1 VVARSARDWLV
12 WPRLRLSSL
21 TIDYYVI
28 GLGVAFSLGVLVRA
42 AQVFSA
48 DFPLNDGGLFYAMV
62 RDLQANNYVLP
73 AETSYNSAGIP
84 YAYSPL
90 AFYITGFLDDVT
102 PFSLLTLFRFLP
114 LLFSCLTLVAF
125 WRLARVMLVSN
136 VAVVAAVA
144 AFALIP
150 RSFIWLIMGGGLT
163 RALGVFFAILAL
175 EQVYRLYRQPAQRT
189 LALAI
194 VFSAATVLSHLQTG
208 WFLAFSTVLFALFLG
223 RDRQGLR
230 SSISLAA
237 GTAALTAPW
246 WLTVVAYNGVDPFL
260 AANSTG
266 GTVFSNDANR
276 LSVMLSIARAISTS
290 EPFFPVL
297 ASLGLLGAVLC
308 FATNR
313 FLLPAWWVVIILLDI
328 RAFAT
333 YASLPIG
340 LLAGIAVAEGLLPLL
355 RRGFRQDRRSESGEW
370 VPETGSPPTTRD
382 LLAHAKPLF
391 VLGCLLYYAAFAAT
405 VKQPGLGELTSLDA
419 LDPSQRQ
426 AMDWIATSTPTD
438 ATFLVI
444 PSSAWETGKELEWFP
459 VLARRPSVATVQGT
473 EWVPD
478 AFAHRINDY
487 YGAWGC
493 AFGSTSC
500 LEQWETSTGLAYT
513 HVYLPT
519 SNGRPCC
526 SNLEASLRGDP
537 GYRLVYEGPGGAVF
551 ERRAR

>member
-1 VVARSARDWLV
+1 MVARSARDWLV

-21 TIDYYVI
+21 TLDYYIV
-28 GLGVAFSLGVLVRA
+28 GLGVAFSLGILVRA
-42 AQVFSA
+42 AQVLSA

-62 RDLQANNYVLP
+62 RDLQANNYWLP
-73 AETSYNSAGIP
+73 AETTYNSAGIP

-90 AFYITGFLDDVT
+90 AFYITAIVDDLT

-114 LLFSCLTLVAF
+114 LVFSCLTLVAF

-136 VAVVAAVA
+136 LAVVAALA

-175 EQVYRLYRQPAQRT
+175 EQVYRLYRQPNQRT

-208 WFLAFSTVLFALFLG
+208 WFLAFSIALFALFLG
-223 RDRQGLR
+223 RNQQGIR
-230 SSISLAA
+230 SSFYLAA

-246 WLTVVAYNGVDPFL
+246 WLTVVAYHGIDPFV

-276 LSVMLSIARAISTS
+276 VSVMLSIARAISTS
-290 EPFFPVL
+290 EPFFPL
-297 ASLGLLGAVLC
+297 IASLGLLGAVLC

-355 RRGFRQDRRSESGEW
+355 RRGFRQERLSESGQW
-370 VPETGSPPTTRD
+370 VPVAAENTSLRNI
-382 LLAHAKPLF
+382 AVHAKPLF
-391 VLGCLLYYAAFAAT
+391 LLGCLLYYAAFAAT

-419 LDPSQRQ
+419 LDPGQRQ
-426 AMDWIATSTPTD
+426 VMEWISTSTPPD

-444 PSSAWETGKELEWFP
+444 PSSPWETGKDLEWFP
-459 VLARRPSVATVQGT
+459 VLAHRPSVATVQGT
-473 EWVPD
+473 EWLRD
-478 AFAHRINDY
+478 AFSSRINDY

-493 AFGSTSC
+493 AFGSVRC
-500 LEQWETSTGLAYT
+500 IERWEESSGLTFT
-513 HVYLPT
+513 HLYLPT
-519 SNGRPCC
+519 NNGNPCC
-526 SNLEASLRGDP
+526 STLDASLRSDP
-537 GYRLVYEGPGGAVF
+537 NYRLVYEGAGGVVF
-551 ERRAR
+551 ERRD